1 MDSDDPVPQRIGD
14 AERDFAVEQLREHHS
29 QGRLDSFEFEERMSK
44 ALEARTGPELA
55 RLFRDLPGPNP
66 GAPVSSQPPPPVPQP
81 SPYSVAPQQAE
92 HPETPWFAQW
102 WWIVVAVGVT
112 VVSRGNVGFIIPMM
126 AIWLFV
132 IWPNIAKSRR
142 RPAIDDPAQGARLT
156 ASLTEWQRQQVLAE
170 LGQGRKIQAIKM
182 YREYTGA
189 GLKLAKDEVERMG
202 RQIGRGY

>member
-14 AERDFAVEQLREHHS
+14 AERDFAVQQLQEHHS
-29 QGRLDSFEFEERMSK
+29 QGRLDAFEFEERMSK

-66 GAPVSSQPPPPVPQP
+66 GEPVTGWEAPVPQP
-81 SPYSVAPQQAE
+81 SPYAVAPQ
-92 HPETPWFAQW
+92 PEQDLGTPWYAHW
-102 WWIVVAVGVT
+102 WWILVAVGLT

-132 IWPNIAKSRR
+132 VWPSINSSRR
-142 RPAIDDPAQGARLT
+142 RPPIDDPAQGARLT
-156 ASLTEWQRQQVLAE
+156 ASLTEWQRQQVLGE
-170 LGQGRKIQAIKM
+170 LGQGRKIQAIKI

-189 GLKLAKDEVERMG
+189 GLKLAKDQVELMG

>member
-1 MDSDDPVPQRIGD
+1 MDSDEPVPQRIGD
-14 AERDFAVEQLREHHS
+14 AERDFAVQQLQEHHS

-66 GAPVSSQPPPPVPQP
+66 GETPRD
-81 SPYSVAPQQAE
+81 VAPPAQAPDLYE
-92 HPETPWFAQW
+92 VAPEAQTDESTPWFAQW
-102 WWIVVAVGVT
+102 WWMIVAVGIT

-132 IWPNIAKSRR
+132 IWPSISKSRN
-142 RPAIDDPAQGARLT
+142 PSIDDSAQGARLT
-156 ASLTEWQRQQVLAE
+156 ASLSEWQRQQVLGE
-170 LGQGRKIQAIKM
+170 LGQGRKIPAIKL

>member
-1 MDSDDPVPQRIGD
+1 MDSEDPVPQRIGD
-14 AERDFAVEQLREHHS
+14 AERDFAVQQLQEHHS
-29 QGRLDSFEFEERMSK
+29 QGRLDSFEFEERMSE

-66 GAPVSSQPPPPVPQP
+66 GEPAPAAPYPAVSQP
-81 SPYSVAPQQAE
+81 SPYAVAPQAAAE
-92 HPETPWFAQW
+92 PETPWFAQW
-102 WWIVVAVGVT
+102 WWMIVAVGIT

-132 IWPNIAKSRR
+132 IWPSISKSR

-156 ASLTEWQRQQVLAE
+156 ASLSEWQRQQVLGE
-170 LGQGRKIQAIKM
+170 LGQGRKIQAIKL

-189 GLKLAKDEVERMG
+189 GLKLAKDEVELMG

>member
-1 MDSDDPVPQRIGD
+1 MDSDEPVPQRIGD
-14 AERDFAVEQLREHHS
+14 AERDFAVQQLQEHHS

-66 GAPVSSQPPPPVPQP
+66 GETAREPGPPAPEP
-81 SPYSVAPQQAE
+81 SLYAVAPQPQHE
-92 HPETPWFAQW
+92 DTTPWFAQW
-102 WWIVVAVGVT
+102 WWIVVAVGLT
-112 VVSRGNVGFIIPMM
+112 VVSRGNVGFIIPMA

-132 IWPNIAKSRR
+132 IWPSISKSRR
-142 RPAIDDPAQGARLT
+142 PSIDDPAQGARLT
-156 ASLTEWQRQQVLAE
+156 ASLSEWQRQQVLGE
-170 LGQGRKIQAIKM
+170 LGQGRKIPAIKL